1 MDLFGI
7 VLWVRKRRWI
17 GYAIALIAPLVGIF
31 ARFVIGG
38 VLAGFPFVT
47 FFPPILLAAVF
58 GGRVPGAISTVL
70 CGLLAD
76 YFLIEPRGFRLPW
89 PAGWA
94 GMAAFFLV
102 AATMIGFIDF
112 AVLAGARLT
121 KATEL
126 LRTLNGKL
134 EERVADRTRELT
146 KITAQLR
153 DEIRIKE
160 AAETQLRQMQ
170 RMQAI
175 GQLTSGIAHDFN
187 NMLSIVIG
195 SLDIASRRLNQ
206 GRADIGGLIEN
217 AMSGAKRAATLTH
230 QLLAFSRRQPLAPV
244 VIDVNA
250 LVSNLSEMLR
260 RTLGENIELECVLS
274 GGLWR
279 TSVDPGQLENAILNL
294 VLNSRDAMPNGGKL
308 TIETQNAYLDDTYA
322 EAHPEVIAGQYVMIA
337 ITDIGTGMP
346 PEIAAAAF
354 EPFFTTKVEG
364 QGTGLGLSQVYGF
377 IKQSGGHTKIYS
389 EVDQGTSI
397 KAYLPRH
404 LGVPTAAD
412 AIEDIAQDNPA
423 PPGSPEE
430 VILVVDDD
438 EAVRRIHVGMLRELN
453 YSVRHAA
460 NGQDAL
466 AMIREGG
473 DFALLFTDVVMPGMS
488 GRTLAEN
495 ARVLLPDL
503 KVIYT
508 TGYTAN
514 AVVHNGVVDH
524 GVDLLSKPFR
534 YDQLARKI
542 RAVLDR
548 S

>member
-1 MDLFGI
+1 MG
-7 VLWVRKRRWI
+7 
-17 GYAIALIAPLVGIF
+17 
-31 ARFVIGG
+31 
-38 VLAGFPFVT
+38 
-47 FFPPILLAAVF
+47 
-58 GGRVPGAISTVL
+58 
-70 CGLLAD
+70 
-76 YFLIEPRGFRLPW
+76 
-89 PAGWA
+89 
-94 GMAAFFLV
+94 
-102 AATMIGFIDF
+102 
-112 AVLAGARLT
+112 
-121 KATEL
+121 
-126 LRTLNGKL
+126 
-134 EERVADRTRELT
+134 
-146 KITAQLR
+146 QR
-153 DEIRIKE
+153 DK
-160 AAETQLRQMQ
+160 
-170 RMQAI
+170 
-175 GQLTSGIAHDFN
+175 
-187 NMLSIVIG
+187 
-195 SLDIASRRLNQ
+195 
-206 GRADIGGLIEN
+206 
-217 AMSGAKRAATLTH
+217 
-230 QLLAFSRRQPLAPV
+230 P
-244 VIDVNA
+244 
-250 LVSNLSEMLR
+250 
-260 RTLGENIELECVLS
+260 
-274 GGLWR
+274 
-279 TSVDPGQLENAILNL
+279 
-294 VLNSRDAMPNGGKL
+294 
-308 TIETQNAYLDDTYA
+308 
-322 EAHPEVIAGQYVMIA
+322 
-337 ITDIGTGMP
+337 
-346 PEIAAAAF
+346 
-354 EPFFTTKVEG
+354 
-364 QGTGLGLSQVYGF
+364 LGLSQVYGF